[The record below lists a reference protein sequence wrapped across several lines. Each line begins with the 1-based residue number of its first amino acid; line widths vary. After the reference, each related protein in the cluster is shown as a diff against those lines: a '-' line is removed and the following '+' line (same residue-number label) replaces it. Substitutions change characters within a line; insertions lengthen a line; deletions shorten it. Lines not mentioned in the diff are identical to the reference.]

1 MTVNE
6 EMRHRVYEGLKAL
19 RGAEFAGA
27 MMEMLPPAGVPE
39 LATKADLAVL
49 ESKLNELR
57 VEFGGLRAEFGGL
70 RAEFGGLR
78 AEFDSFK
85 AEIGGQIEAQTVRFI
100 RWSAAIAG
108 VSLTIAELLGR
119 AG

>member
-1 MTVNE
+1 
-6 EMRHRVYEGLKAL
+6 
-19 RGAEFAGA
+19 
-27 MMEMLPPAGVPE
+27 MEMLPPAGVPE

-49 ESKLNELR
+49 ESKLND
-57 VEFGGLRAEFGGL
+57 L

-119 AG
+119 VG